1 MPIKVSTYSHNVTVR
16 NVFLFFIL
24 LILLCVL
31 VLRCINR
38 RKHINIEKIGYDNL
52 LLGIP
57 NSADTILER
66 EGYAL
71 GYSEKHEQAIWVI
84 YHLTKNEVLDNK
96 VNRTNDYREDPDIP
110 SGSALPDDYLNS
122 GYDKGHLAPAADM
135 KWSQKAM
142 SDSFFM
148 SNISP
153 QNHDFNNGIWLS
165 LEEWVRRVAIKEEDI
180 YVVTGPIFPS
190 DNKETI
196 GSRNIT
202 IPTDFYKVVFDM
214 TPPRKMIGF
223 IIPNKPTENNLISF
237 VIPVSKIEEKTGL
250 DFFDKLNVDEVKELK
265 MRIEINQ
272 WIDFK

>member
-1 MPIKVSTYSHNVTVR
+1 MSVRISVSSPKKSAFHAF
-16 NVFLFFIL
+16 VFFLLL
-24 LILLCVL
+24 LI
-31 VLRCINR
+31 I
-38 RKHINIEKIGYDNL
+38 IIGVISYKNKRLNPKSNFSLDNL
-52 LLGIP
+52 LLGVP
-57 NSADTILER
+57 SLADVIVER

-71 GYSEKHEQAIWVI
+71 GYSEEHEQSLWVI
-84 YHLTKNEVLDNK
+84 YRLTKEEVIANN
-96 VNRTNDYREDPDIP
+96 VARSNDYRFDPEIS
-110 SGSALPDDYLNS
+110 SGSALPEDYLNS

-142 SDSFFM
+142 SDSFYM

-180 YVVTGPIFPS
+180 YVVTGPIFSS

-202 IPTDFYKVVFDM
+202 VPTEFYKVVFDM

-223 IIPNKPTENNLISF
+223 VIPNKPTENNLIAF

-250 DFFDKLNVDEVKELK
+250 VFFDKLNEDEVKGLK
-265 MRIEINQ
+265 MKIEINQ